1 LEFFTTLFGEKIMK
15 SFVLLTFIALFS
27 INIFGQK
34 SPAFSKYSVKVEK
47 KIARSINFASHKDAK
62 TFRTNLRSYLKTG
75 KVDFGGKYIVA
86 RWGCGTGCSQMAL
99 IDVKTGNVFFPT
111 ILQGALTGLGKF
123 GDVEKV
129 QHRANSR
136 LFILNGFPGIA
147 DPDGDATEQKQ
158 GTRYYVWTGKD
169 FKLLKFIEKPVN

>member
-1 LEFFTTLFGEKIMK
+1 MKTVILF
-15 SFVLLTFIALFS
+15 TFIAVFS
-27 INIFGQK
+27 LNIFGQQT
-34 SPAFSKYSVKVEK
+34 PAFNKYTVKVEK
-47 KIARSINFASHKDAK
+47 KTAKAINFASHKDARK
-62 TFRTNLRSYLKTG
+62 FRTNLRNNLKNG

-99 IDVKTGNVFFPT
+99 IDARTGNVYFPT

-123 GDVEKV
+123 GDVEKA
-129 QHRANSR
+129 QYRANSR

-158 GTRYYVWTGKD
+158 GTRYYEWTGKD
-169 FKLLKFIEKPVN
+169 FKLLKFIEKPIN